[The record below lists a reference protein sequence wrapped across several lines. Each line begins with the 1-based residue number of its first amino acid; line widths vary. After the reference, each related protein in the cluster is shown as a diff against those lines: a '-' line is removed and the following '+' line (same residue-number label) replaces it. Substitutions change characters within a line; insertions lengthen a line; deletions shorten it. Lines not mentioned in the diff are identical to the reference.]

1 MATIGKTK
9 TGKWCAQVR
18 THQKYISKT
27 FISKAHASKWAKE
40 VEYQLDREQFE
51 DFSDSAKL
59 SLGDMLTRY
68 KEEITPTKKSRDT
81 ETHKINL
88 MLRHKIAKVRLLD
101 LKTHHVLDFKNEINL
116 MTASIILEQHPQ

>member
-1 MATIGKTK
+1 MATISKTK
-9 TGKWCAQVR
+9 TSKWCAQIR

-59 SLGDMLTRY
+59 SLGDMLTMYFKCTNKIMKRC
-68 KEEITPTKKSRDT
+68 EEFHHLYFTTP
-81 ETHKINL
+81 
-88 MLRHKIAKVRLLD
+88 
-101 LKTHHVLDFKNEINL
+101 
-116 MTASIILEQHPQ
+116 